1 MRKLFV
7 ASRGAVISII
17 SAICVHGCFLQDFNK
32 SARAAGY
39 DSSKKSSPAKSTN
52 QAKSSKLDSSKQRA
66 KPESKPPISSK
77 QASKHDSQILAA
89 LHKQQ
94 HLWSKTPYISGG
106 TKRSGADCSG
116 FVQRVFSDSFAL
128 ELPRTTTEQMKG
140 GTKLGGRH
148 INHAKLRAGDL
159 VFFKTGRGA
168 LGYHVGI
175 YLEHGDF
182 LHLSAKGGAKI
193 ASLHNSYWQPKL
205 IQAVRYAIP

>member
-1 MRKLFV
+1 MCRLFV
-7 ASRGAVISII
+7 ASKSVAIGII
-17 SAICVHGCFLQDFNK
+17 GAICVQGCFVQDFNK
-32 SARAAGY
+32 SARVAGY
-39 DSSKKSSPAKSTN
+39 DSSGKTPLASSTKTTKSS
-52 QAKSSKLDSSKQRA
+52 
-66 KPESKPPISSK
+66 KPESKAPKSSK
-77 QASKHDSQILAA
+77 QASKHDFQILAA

-94 HLWSKTPYISGG
+94 SLWSKTPYISGG

-116 FVQRVFSDSFAL
+116 FVQSVFSDSFAL
-128 ELPRTTTEQMKG
+128 QLPRTTTEQMKG
-140 GTKLGGRH
+140 GKKLGGRH

-175 YLEHGDF
+175 YLENGDF

-205 IQAVRYAIP
+205 IQAVRYAIPQNLNN